1 MTDNNNEIMII
12 KDNLTPKTTVFQSY
26 LKTLNLPSEDIIA
39 DTSQRETVMKN
50 LPTLLSTI
58 SNEDK
63 GNANYLSKFV
73 AASAI
78 GLFDAALNYI
88 WNEVI
93 VNLRTKINY
102 YGLDTF
108 YDNAV
113 GNKRRSE
120 YSNKDDL
127 SGIKDKTLLDTCR
140 KLEWISDII
149 YRKLCHI
156 LDMRNQIGASHPNVS
171 VINAYELLGWL
182 DVCVKDV
189 INEKPSRSAI
199 VAKKVIENIKELKD
213 EIDDVTIQSL
223 DISFKDLSTN
233 TASALLVTLFGIYVS
248 SDTPTIVRNNILL
261 VSSKLWRYVLESTK
275 YDLGTKKEFFKNNLE
290 KDKEDLAYTFF
301 EKCNGLNYLTLTE
314 KSLTINNLCDDLYL
328 TTHGWDNYY
337 NEPPIA
343 KEIMKY
349 IKLSSDIPEEQASK
363 LIKTFLE
370 CRIGREVIYCNGV
383 SPSAKLYYD
392 NFFKILSKEQIK
404 ILIALLQDNLQ
415 SINENNTI
423 KIQHIKEILELIKSD
438 LLWDRLN
445 EIINYLIECAE
456 KNIIHTAYNQKEFK
470 DLCNGVIEIK

>member
-1 MTDNNNEIMII
+1 
-12 KDNLTPKTTVFQSY
+12 
-26 LKTLNLPSEDIIA
+26 
-39 DTSQRETVMKN
+39 MKN

-58 SNEDK
+58 SNENK
-63 GNANYLSKFV
+63 SNANYLSKFV

-93 VNLRTKINY
+93 VNLRNKINY

-182 DVCVKDV
+182 DICVKEV
-189 INEKPSRSAI
+189 INEKPSKSAI
-199 VAKKVIENIKELKD
+199 VAKNIIENIKGLKE
-213 EIDDVTIQSL
+213 EIDYVTIQSL

-248 SDTPTIVRNNILL
+248 IDTPTIVRNNILL
-261 VSSKLWRYVLESTK
+261 VSSKLWGCVLESTK

-314 KSLTINNLCDDLYL
+314 KNLTINNLCDDLYL

-349 IKLSSDIPEEQASK
+349 IKLSSDIPGEQASK
-363 LIKTFLE
+363 LIK
-370 CRIGREVIYCNGV
+370 IYQGN
-383 SPSAKLYYD
+383 KHQ
-392 NFFKILSKEQIK
+392 N
-404 ILIALLQDNLQ
+404 
-415 SINENNTI
+415 
-423 KIQHIKEILELIKSD
+423 
-438 LLWDRLN
+438 
-445 EIINYLIECAE
+445 
-456 KNIIHTAYNQKEFK
+456 
-470 DLCNGVIEIK
+470 

>member
-1 MTDNNNEIMII
+1 
-12 KDNLTPKTTVFQSY
+12 
-26 LKTLNLPSEDIIA
+26 
-39 DTSQRETVMKN
+39 MK
-50 LPTLLSTI
+50 
-58 SNEDK
+58 E
-63 GNANYLSKFV
+63 
-73 AASAI
+73 
-78 GLFDAALNYI
+78 
-88 WNEVI
+88 
-93 VNLRTKINY
+93 
-102 YGLDTF
+102 
-108 YDNAV
+108 
-113 GNKRRSE
+113 
-120 YSNKDDL
+120 
-127 SGIKDKTLLDTCR
+127 
-140 KLEWISDII
+140 
-149 YRKLCHI
+149 
-156 LDMRNQIGASHPNVS
+156 
-171 VINAYELLGWL
+171 
-182 DVCVKDV
+182 
-189 INEKPSRSAI
+189 
-199 VAKKVIENIKELKD
+199 

-248 SDTPTIVRNNILL
+248 SDIPTIVRNNILL
-261 VSSKLWRYVLESTK
+261 VSSKLWGYVLESTK
-275 YDLGTKKEFFKNNLE
+275 YDLGTKKEFYKNNLE

-370 CRIGREVIYCNGV
+370 CRIGREVNYCNGV

-392 NFFKILSKEQIK
+392 NFFKILSKDQIK

-415 SINENNTI
+415 SIDQNNTI
-423 KIQHIKEILELIKSD
+423 KIQNIKEILELIKSD
-438 LLWDRLN
+438 LLGDRLN

-456 KNIIHTAYNQKEFK
+456 ENILHTAYNQKEFK